1 VNPPTPSIDEVF
13 FAAMERESPEAR
25 AAYLDEV
32 CGSDL
37 DLRRRVERLLDAQ
50 PKVGS
55 FLDSPAAGPTMTRPP
70 PQVMEGPG
78 TVIGPYKLLER
89 IGEGGMGIVYMAE
102 QTRPVRRKVALKI
115 IKPGMDSRQVI
126 ARFEAERQALAMM
139 DHHNIAKVFD
149 AGSTE
154 SGRPYFVMELVRGI
168 PITEYCDQHRLPIPE
183 RLNLFMQV
191 CQAVQHAH
199 QKGII
204 HRDIKPT
211 NVLVT
216 SLDGVPLP
224 RVIDF
229 GIAKATGQSLTD
241 KTLFTGFAHLIGT
254 PLYMS
259 PEQAE
264 LSAVD
269 IDTRSD
275 IYSLGVL
282 LYELL
287 TGTTP
292 FSQDTFRTAALDEV
306 RRIIREDEPPKP
318 STRISALGATLTTVS
333 ANRQTDAR
341 KLNRSLRG
349 ELDWIVMKSLEKD
362 RRRRY
367 ETASG
372 LARDV
377 ERYLAG
383 DPVEAGPPSGW
394 YRLSKFAR
402 RNRVVLTTTVLVAL
416 ALIAGT
422 TVSAW
427 QAILARRAR
436 ADAVQQRERTRVQF
450 ELASAA
456 RGAEA
461 RAREQAEAV
470 SRFLVDAFRRAD
482 PDSDGRELKVVE
494 LLTSAAARLD
504 TEFAGSPK
512 IKGELLDAIGVTLD
526 KLGLSVQA
534 AEILEKA
541 LAGRQAALGPNHNGT
556 LATENSL
563 GEACLRAGR
572 TARAFALFQAVL
584 KAREST
590 LGPDHNDTLECQS
603 NIAMALAKTGDL
615 TKAIPLFER
624 TLRARKSKL
633 GINHYDT
640 LTTQNDLA
648 STLADAGRN
657 EEALALFEATLKGYE
672 ATLGP
677 DHTATLRGRN
687 NLAFALTRVG
697 RSPEAIPLLETTL
710 KQRES
715 KLGPDHP
722 HTANSLMNL
731 AVAYGNA
738 HDPVR
743 AMPLVKRALEV
754 KSRRLGP
761 DNPETLAAQI
771 FLGRLYQQTG
781 HPAEAARLLEDAA
794 RRARGRPDA
803 IKLAE
808 EVAREIQAAYYDSG
822 QYAKSEPYARELLAK
837 SRTSYGRESRHP
849 VSWMFGLGLV
859 LLKQQKWSEA
869 EPILREALEVLQK
882 TVPDA
887 WATFAGRSALG
898 DSLLGMGQYAGA
910 EPLIVSG
917 YEGLKARAATIPR
930 QYKSRLTEAAERVV
944 RLYKILNQP
953 GKAESMLRKEDLDA
967 MMPNGAAAF
976 APRSADGKEEH
987 TPPRSKP

>member
-1 VNPPTPSIDEVF
+1 
-13 FAAMERESPEAR
+13 MERESPEAR